1 MNETKVY
8 ADGYFQSFAGE
19 GDFLSFLKSR
29 KDKTTWKKEASNN
42 LRFEALVK
50 DTARTEAIAHDYR
63 VMDIQYVDSSKVI
76 VCKFHGNCRK
86 PAILPQL

>member
-29 KDKTTWKKEASNN
+29 NI
-42 LRFEALVK
+42 L
-50 DTARTEAIAHDYR
+50 
-63 VMDIQYVDSSKVI
+63 SSKSSNPDCNKHPVPVHITVI
-76 VCKFHGNCRK
+76 
-86 PAILPQL
+86 A

>member
-29 KDKTTWKKEASNN
+29 KDKTTWKKRHQTISGSRR
-42 LRFEALVK
+42 L
-50 DTARTEAIAHDYR
+50 
-63 VMDIQYVDSSKVI
+63 
-76 VCKFHGNCRK
+76 
-86 PAILPQL
+86 